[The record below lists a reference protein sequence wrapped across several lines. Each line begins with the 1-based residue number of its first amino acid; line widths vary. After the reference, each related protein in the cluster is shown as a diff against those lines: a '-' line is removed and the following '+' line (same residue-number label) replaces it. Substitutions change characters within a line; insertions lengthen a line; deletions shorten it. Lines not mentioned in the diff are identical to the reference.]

1 MKSQKKVNS
10 DPDILNEV
18 ITDNEIWYISL
29 ITIQILSLILEVTCI
44 TYEAYILCN
53 LLNRE
58 GNAGNVL
65 Q

>member
-1 MKSQKKVNS
+1 MDTVNS

-18 ITDNEIWYISL
+18 ITDNEIWYSCL
-29 ITIQILSLILEVTCI
+29 ITIQTSSLVLEVTCI
-44 TYEAYILCN
+44 TYKEYNLCS

-58 GNAGNVL
+58 GNVGSVL